1 MIRFLQTPGKT
12 KKFVL
17 SSLLV
22 VICVAMVW
30 YLVPSGNNT
39 ASANSTDNDVLA
51 TVGERKV
58 TYADVQLLAQ
68 GRPLNPFMMQQA
80 VDYLIKNDAMM
91 MEADRLGLR
100 VSDEEL
106 RDELHHGQ
114 FGQTI
119 YPDGKYI
126 GYDQYTNFIQSRF
139 NMSVPA
145 FESLLKEQLLT
156 QKLES
161 MVSSAAAV
169 TADEVQRE
177 FVKQNEKVKLD
188 YAVIT
193 PAQVEKEIKP
203 TDAEL

>member
-17 SSLLV
+17 SAILL

-30 YLVPSGNNT
+30 YLVPSGNTT
-39 ASANSTDNDVLA
+39 ASADTNNDVLA
-51 TVGERKV
+51 TVGDRKV
-58 TYADVQLLAQ
+58 TFADVQLLAQ

-80 VDYLIKNDAMM
+80 VDYLIKNNAMM

-119 YPDGKYI
+119 YPGGKYI

-139 NMSVPA
+139 NMSV
-145 FESLLKEQLLT
+145 
-156 QKLES
+156 
-161 MVSSAAAV
+161 
-169 TADEVQRE
+169 
-177 FVKQNEKVKLD
+177 
-188 YAVIT
+188 
-193 PAQVEKEIKP
+193 
-203 TDAEL
+203 